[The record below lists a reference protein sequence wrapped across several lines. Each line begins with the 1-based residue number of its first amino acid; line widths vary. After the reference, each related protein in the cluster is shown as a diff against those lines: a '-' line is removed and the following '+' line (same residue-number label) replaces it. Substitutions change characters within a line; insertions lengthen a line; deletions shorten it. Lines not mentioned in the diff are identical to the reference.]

1 MREIDAQDQQALI
14 LEVAAI
20 LAEWAPGA
28 TAHEIQLWARYLLR
42 TLQLDYQAAGQP
54 YGAVRAGLLRWLR
67 ETVHE
72 KQC

>member
-28 TAHEIQLWARYLLR
+28 RAHEIQLWARYLLR
-42 TLQLDYQAAGQP
+42 SLQIDYQAAGQP
-54 YGAVRAGLLRWLR
+54 YGAERAGLLRWLC

-72 KQC
+72 QHR